1 MTCPLL
7 LSSALLG
14 TLFSA
19 IIIGGGLVYLFLRT
33 LASKEVDR
41 RVIFLFIFVA
51 TALPILFPF
60 TFKEKP
66 TAIVKRVFDKVESL
80 PAGSHV
86 MLSFDFDPAM
96 APEVQPMAN
105 AFTRHCLVKGHKVV
119 FICAWATGQAL
130 LTQTLDNIVRR
141 EFPEKKE
148 GVDYVNLGYKA
159 GNEGM
164 MNVIVTNL
172 RKMYPTDV
180 NSIPLDS
187 IPVLNGVASCRDMK
201 LLVSMGGG
209 YPGPKEW
216 VLFVGDPGNVPVAA
230 AAAAVSAP
238 QLYPYYPKQ
247 LLGILGGVKGAAEY
261 EYELAKRYPQFEK
274 ADKPALR
281 MMGPQTMAHVVVMV
295 FIILANIAYFKGRKA
310 GRK

>member
-1 MTCPLL
+1 MNYPLL
-7 LSSALLG
+7 VSSSVIG
-14 TLFSA
+14 ITISG
-19 IIIGGGLVYLFLRT
+19 IIIGGGLLFLLIRT

-66 TAIVKRVFDKVESL
+66 TAIVKRVFDKIESL

-105 AFTRHCLVKGHKVV
+105 AFTRHCFAKGHKVV

-130 LTQTLDNIVRR
+130 LTQTLENIVRP
-141 EFPEKKE
+141 EFPDKKE
-148 GVDYVNLGYKA
+148 GIDYVNLGYKA

-187 IPVLNGVASCRDMK
+187 IPVLKGITSCRDMK
-201 LLVSMGGG
+201 LLVAMGGG

-247 LLGILGGVKGAAEY
+247 LLGILGGIKGAAEY
-261 EYELAKRYPQFEK
+261 EYQLAKQYPQFSDV
-274 ADKPALR
+274 DKPALR
-281 MMGPQTMAHVVVMV
+281 MMGPQTMAHLVVMV
-295 FIILANIAYFKGRKA
+295 FIVLANIAYFKGRKA
-310 GRK
+310 GGK